1 MGVLK
6 ELPRALPWQRLR
18 SAARAD
24 CRAIRKANSELHCE
38 DRIKSDVVMV
48 AKDYTNH
55 IEKAVS
61 LFVRLLS
68 SSLPSLIKILQYVFP
83 HARRN
88 VFHCGLYFDGEVVRV
103 GLFIPPRFVI
113 ALVLPPSFSY
123 C

>member
-24 CRAIRKANSELHCE
+24 CWAIRKATSELHCE

-48 AKDYTNH
+48 TKDYTNH

-88 VFHCGLYFDGEVVRV
+88 VFHCGLYFDGDV

-113 ALVLPPSFSY
+113 ALFLPPSFSY